1 MYNCTYI
8 DIGGYIWK
16 MDKHKDLIIVIGAGQ
31 TGLAMG
37 YYLRKLNKPFL
48 VVDAYRRVGDAWRKR
63 YDSLTLFTPRKY
75 SELPGMGMTGDPD
88 GYPHKDEVADYLEAY
103 AEKFQLPIQLS
114 TQIVQAALRDGGF
127 SLKTSQGDIFARTL
141 TVATGPFS
149 RPFIPQLSGRLSG
162 EVVQL
167 HTAAYRNPG
176 QLQKGSVMVIGAGN
190 SGVQIATELAETN
203 RTVYL
208 SVGKPIRMLP
218 HRIGGKSLFW
228 WMDALGISK
237 VTVNS
242 PLGKVL
248 RRNDPIIGREAVP
261 YIKKKKI
268 LLTSRATWLDGEE
281 VFTADGKGYWVKNV
295 IWATGYQSDYA
306 WLQVPGVI
314 DQHGNPIHERGV
326 TPIPGLYFL
335 GLSWQYTRNS
345 GLIRGVGTDALY

>member
-1 MYNCTYI
+1 
-8 DIGGYIWK
+8 
-16 MDKHKDLIIVIGAGQ
+16 
-31 TGLAMG
+31 
-37 YYLRKLNKPFL
+37 
-48 VVDAYRRVGDAWRKR
+48 
-63 YDSLTLFTPRKY
+63 
-75 SELPGMGMTGDPD
+75 
-88 GYPHKDEVADYLEAY
+88 
-103 AEKFQLPIQLS
+103 
-114 TQIVQAALRDGGF
+114 
-127 SLKTSQGDIFARTL
+127 
-141 TVATGPFS
+141 
-149 RPFIPQLSGRLSG
+149 
-162 EVVQL
+162 
-167 HTAAYRNPG
+167 
-176 QLQKGSVMVIGAGN
+176 
-190 SGVQIATELAETN
+190 
-203 RTVYL
+203 
-208 SVGKPIRMLP
+208 
-218 HRIGGKSLFW
+218 
-228 WMDALGISK
+228 MDALGISK

-345 GLIRGVGTDALY
+345 GLIRGVGTDALLFKTGDTRKPILNRGDRFSSTNCAYSSKLGMAMLGSVSTS